1 MVLSVSLLTNCYTW
15 KLMTRESITTKE
27 RLLLSPASIHLNC
40 PYQLSISRAIDWYT
54 SYTKRSRGTV
64 NVTKSKRLAT
74 MRRVASPSFHPSINK
89 TEPQSKNVTIKM
101 NYPFL
106 APPMW
111 IQIIYVLQKKKDAL
125 FKYITVLTRYS
136 IHSFEFTT
144 TVAVGFDPKE
154 ILVKS
159 SHLSVKQSFRSIRSF
174 SWNSYKRKPTN
185 LKIWECLQNQKI
197 WVGVYNLHPRQETR
211 WFVSFR
217 HCFQWTLSI

>member
-1 MVLSVSLLTNCYTW
+1 MVHTCHMVLSVSLLTNCYTW
-15 KLMTRESITTKE
+15 KLMTRESITIKE

-40 PYQLSISRAIDWYT
+40 PYQLSISRGIDWYT

-74 MRRVASPSFHPSINK
+74 MRRVASPSFHTSINK
-89 TEPQSKNVTIKM
+89 TEPQSKNVSIKM

-106 APPMW
+106 APSMW

-174 SWNSYKRKPTN
+174 S
-185 LKIWECLQNQKI
+185 
-197 WVGVYNLHPRQETR
+197 
-211 WFVSFR
+211 
-217 HCFQWTLSI
+217 

>member
-1 MVLSVSLLTNCYTW
+1 MVHTCHMVLSVSLLTNCYTW
-15 KLMTRESITTKE
+15 KLMTRESITIKE

-74 MRRVASPSFHPSINK
+74 MRRVASPSFHTSINK
-89 TEPQSKNVTIKM
+89 TEPQSKNVSIKM

-106 APPMW
+106 APSMW

-144 TVAVGFDPKE
+144 TVAVGFDPALLVASHSCDE
-154 ILVKS
+154 ILCRLS
-159 SHLSVKQSFRSIRSF
+159 SWHDIIKIDLTKASSKYHSI
-174 SWNSYKRKPTN
+174 NPPY
-185 LKIWECLQNQKI
+185 LIWQL
-197 WVGVYNLHPRQETR
+197 
-211 WFVSFR
+211 
-217 HCFQWTLSI
+217 